1 MYWRNSQTYL
11 HNKQMSTIPI
21 HPTVA
26 NVAPEITS
34 LLLAFDR
41 CKCIYKTKQ
50 CK

>member
-26 NVAPEITS
+26 NVAPEMTS
-34 LLLAFDR
+34 LLFNFRSGANV
-41 CKCIYKTKQ
+41 YKN
-50 CK
+50 